1 MPARNDQA
9 VKWPDPVQVQLSGS
23 GGQGLI
29 LAGIILA
36 AASIRDGFHVIQSQS
51 YGPEARGGA
60 SVAEVIISS
69 EPIDYPHVEKA
80 DILLALTQQACHK
93 YLPAVSEKALVILDA
108 QLVETIPETRATVIR
123 LPIVQTARNE
133 IGKEV
138 VANIVALGALN
149 SAASLVNWPSLEEA
163 VIERVPPEFYELNKR
178 ALAAG
183 RVLALQQGRKEE
195 WGEQA

>member
-1 MPARNDQA
+1 MPKKGKAPALQ
-9 VKWPDPVQVQLSGS
+9 WPDPVQIQLSGS

-36 AASIRDGFHVIQSQS
+36 AAAIGDGFHVIQTQS

-60 SVAEVIISS
+60 SVAEVIIGSG
-69 EPIDYPHVEKA
+69 PIDYPHVEKA
-80 DILLALTQQACHK
+80 DILLALTQQACDK
-93 YLPAVSEKALVILDA
+93 YLPAAPDQALVILDA
-108 QLVETIPETRATVIR
+108 QLVENVPETGARVIR
-123 LPIVQTARNE
+123 LPIVQTAKHD

-149 SAASLVNWPSLEEA
+149 SATGLVAWPSLEAA
-163 VIERVPPEFYELNKR
+163 VLDRVPAEFYDLNKK

-183 RVLALQQGRKEE
+183 RSLVPADCTKE
-195 WGEQA
+195 